1 MSSTRVR
8 GSLAAAP
15 PSGEPLRTMGAF
27 PPTTV
32 GALCTRSDRDTS
44 LGFLIAALVAPLA
57 GPLLYRTLHEHP
69 RAVWVVDG
77 SVYVAVPLLLAW
89 QVLPEAW
96 ESRNLWMLVAVGA
109 GLLAPTALER
119 ASHAL
124 HRFTDTVALAVGL
137 SGLVLHAL
145 LEGAALFP
153 AQGRG
158 QVAFVL
164 AVTLHRIPV
173 GLIVWWLLK
182 PRYGSSAATAGVASI
197 VIGTLLGYALGME
210 VLANVHSQGTE
221 LYQAFVSGSLVHV
234 VFHQGRHDHA
244 H

>member
-1 MSSTRVR
+1 M
-8 GSLAAAP
+8 
-15 PSGEPLRTMGAF
+15 
-27 PPTTV
+27 
-32 GALCTRSDRDTS
+32 
-44 LGFLIAALVAPLA
+44 GFLIAAMVAPLT
-57 GPLLYRTLHEHP
+57 GPLLYRALHEHP
-69 RAVWVVDG
+69 RAVRVVDG

-96 ESRNLWMLVAVGA
+96 ASRSLWMLVAVAA
-109 GLLAPTALER
+109 GLLVPTVLER

-124 HRFTDTVALAVGL
+124 HRLTDTVALAIGL

-158 QVAFVL
+158 QMAFVL

-173 GLIVWWLLK
+173 GLVIWWLLK
-182 PRYGSSAATAGVASI
+182 PRYGVSAAAAGVASI
-197 VIGTLLGYALGME
+197 VVGTALGYGLGME
-210 VLANVHSQGTE
+210 VLGNVHGQGTE

-234 VFHQGRHDHA
+234 VFHQGRRDHA